1 MRNKNLICTI
11 CARSGSKGIK
21 NKNLQLINGLTLL
34 EITIIQAKKSKL
46 FSKIIVSS
54 DSKRVLQIAKNYDVD
69 FVINRS
75 SKLSGDKVSKIDVIK
90 DAVNKTETYFNFI
103 ASSVMDIDLTT
114 PLRTVK
120 DIQSAYSL
128 FLKNNFNNLL
138 SVCESK
144 KNPYFNLLESK
155 NNKTQLI
162 KRNNIYNSR
171 QVAPKVYEANSAL
184 YIWKR
189 DFLFKASKIIYSKTG
204 VYIMPRHRSI
214 DIDDKL
220 DLYMV
225 KSIYNKNN

>member
-103 ASSVMDIDLTT
+103 AFCIYINVSFILS
-114 PLRTVK
+114 
-120 DIQSAYSL
+120 
-128 FLKNNFNNLL
+128 FN
-138 SVCESK
+138 
-144 KNPYFNLLESK
+144 
-155 NNKTQLI
+155 
-162 KRNNIYNSR
+162 
-171 QVAPKVYEANSAL
+171 
-184 YIWKR
+184 
-189 DFLFKASKIIYSKTG
+189 
-204 VYIMPRHRSI
+204 
-214 DIDDKL
+214 
-220 DLYMV
+220 
-225 KSIYNKNN
+225 

>member
-144 KNPYFNLLESK
+144 KNPYFNLLEIK

>member
-1 MRNKNLICTI
+1 MRNKHLICTI

-144 KNPYFNLLESK
+144 KNPYFNLLEIK

-189 DFLFKASKIIYSKTG
+189 DFLFKASKIIYPKMV